1 MHCDLIR
8 AGLIPGLEKYKWYPT
23 KLIDW
28 NGLTFDFN
36 RKCVSIKADRIL
48 DIKSLL
54 KTFLHKWPNV
64 SYREY
69 SKLSGTLIS
78 MYPVLN
84 GLEPLYTRQFTNFYK
99 YMTF

>member
-36 RKCVSIKADRIL
+36 RKCVSMIEFLTSKAC
-48 DIKSLL
+48 
-54 KTFLHKWPNV
+54 
-64 SYREY
+64 
-69 SKLSGTLIS
+69 
-78 MYPVLN
+78 
-84 GLEPLYTRQFTNFYK
+84 
-99 YMTF
+99 